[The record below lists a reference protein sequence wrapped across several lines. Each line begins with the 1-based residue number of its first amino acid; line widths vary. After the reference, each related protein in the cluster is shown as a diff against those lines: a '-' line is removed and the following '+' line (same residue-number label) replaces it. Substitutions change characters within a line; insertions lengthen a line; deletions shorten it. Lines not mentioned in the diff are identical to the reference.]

1 MSEKPTIPPPPNYPP
16 RTPAAP
22 AEDWWDALYDERPD
36 GTDLAAPVRGGGRL
50 PHWRTG
56 QHVDVTKS
64 AEPDTAD
71 EPEVDQ
77 APDADEQEQPDPAEE
92 TEAQHDRGDDEQ
104 PDPATAAIPSARP
117 VSKKP
122 AASAGPSRWRF
133 VAFNGAAA
141 GIGYGLGLV
150 DTLGAYLPAAEQAA
164 TGMVGTVMA
173 AAGGVAAWRLTGLP
187 AVDAILPDARTRAR
201 LVLSIGAA
209 ELGRR
214 LAPAPVAWLAEH
226 GTNIGLGPNA
236 VALLLT
242 VGGMCGGMWWLIDRH
257 TRRWW
262 WGGRLL
268 LRIPLASALLATA
281 LYAPGLAP

>member
-1 MSEKPTIPPPPNYPP
+1 MSEKPIIPPPPNYPP
-16 RTPAAP
+16 NMPARARDWLDDILDNQKTPTGP
-22 AEDWWDALYDERPD
+22 ADP
-36 GTDLAAPVRGGGRL
+36 PVGGGRL
-50 PHWRTG
+50 PDWRTPKPALEVPTEPTVAEREREPEPE
-56 QHVDVTKS
+56 QQ
-64 AEPDTAD
+64 AEPPAD
-71 EPEVDQ
+71 EPEAAQ
-77 APDADEQEQPDPAEE
+77 QGGDE
-92 TEAQHDRGDDEQ
+92 DEQ
-104 PDPATAAIPSARP
+104 PEPAVAAVPTARP
-117 VSKKP
+117 APGPASNKL
-122 AASAGPSRWRF
+122 AASSNSSRWRL
-133 VAFNGAAA
+133 VAFNATAA

-201 LVLSIGAA
+201 LVVTIGAA
-209 ELGRR
+209 EVGRR
-214 LAPAPVAWLAEH
+214 LAPLPVAWLAEH

-236 VALLLT
+236 IALLLT

-257 TRRWW
+257 TRTWW

-268 LRIPLASALLATA
+268 LRIPLASALLSTA